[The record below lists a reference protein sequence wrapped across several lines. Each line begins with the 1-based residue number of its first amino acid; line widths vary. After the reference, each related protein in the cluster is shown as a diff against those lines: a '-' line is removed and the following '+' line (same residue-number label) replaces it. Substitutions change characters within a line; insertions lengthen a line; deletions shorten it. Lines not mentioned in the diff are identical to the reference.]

1 MTAPSATQFGGDQD
15 CIHGLP
21 ESQCSICSSRLPQ
34 SVWITDG
41 GAAYH
46 ARETCEWLQ
55 KGQDYAYGLG
65 LRTHRRRKVSRV
77 RAESDGYMPCGA
89 CLLRLSRS

>member
-1 MTAPSATQFGGDQD
+1 MALPS
-15 CIHGLP
+15 
-21 ESQCSICSSRLPQ
+21 SQCSICSSRLPQ

-55 KGQDYAYGLG
+55 KGQDYANRLG
-65 LRTHRRRKVSRV
+65 FRTHTPRKVSRV
-77 RAESDGYMPCGA
+77 RAEDEGYVPCRA
-89 CLLRLSRS
+89 CLDPIPRR